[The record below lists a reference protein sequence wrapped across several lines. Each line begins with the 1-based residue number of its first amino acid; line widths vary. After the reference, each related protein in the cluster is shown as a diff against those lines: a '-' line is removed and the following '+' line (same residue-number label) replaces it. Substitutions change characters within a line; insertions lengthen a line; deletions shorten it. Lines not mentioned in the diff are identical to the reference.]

1 MSGDLEFLRRAFRD
15 VPNCHLSTLDTS
27 GAPHV
32 APRWFV
38 WLEDG
43 LFVSTR
49 RGDASWENVLR
60 DPRVSVV
67 VDRGRDWTE
76 LTGVRVDGAAEV
88 VPAEHAGIRG
98 VMSAWHEK
106 YRSMFA
112 GDGFERLTRQV
123 ADLGFLHVKI
133 ATADAWDHGRPA
145 GGDGPS
151 PSLGLP
157 RGRA

>member
-1 MSGDLEFLRRAFRD
+1 MTGDLEFLRRAFRD
-15 VPNCHLSTLDTS
+15 VPNCHVSTLDLS

-38 WLEDG
+38 WQEDG

-49 RGDASWENVLR
+49 RGDASWENVLH

-67 VDRGRDWTE
+67 IDRGRDWTE
-76 LTGVRVDGAAEV
+76 LTGVRVDGAAEGV
-88 VPAEHAGIRG
+88 LAEHPDVRG
-98 VMSAWHEK
+98 VMSTWHEK

-123 ADLGFLHVKI
+123 SSLGFLRVKI
-133 ATADAWDHGRPA
+133 ATADAWDHRTA
-145 GGDGPS
+145 T
-151 PSLGLP
+151 
-157 RGRA
+157 

>member
-1 MSGDLEFLRRAFRD
+1 MTGDLEFLRRAFRD
-15 VPNCHLSTLDTS
+15 VPNCHLSTLDPS

-38 WLEDG
+38 WLDDG

-49 RGDASWENVLR
+49 RDDASWENALR

-67 VDRGRDWTE
+67 VDRGRDWAE
-76 LTGVRVDGAAEV
+76 LTGVRVDGAAEA
-88 VPAEHAGIRG
+88 VPSEHPDIRE

-123 ADLGFLHVKI
+123 PGLGFLRVKV
-133 ATADAWDHGRPA
+133 ATADAWDHRTAP
-145 GGDGPS
+145 
-151 PSLGLP
+151 
-157 RGRA
+157 GRADERG

>member
-15 VPNCHLSTLDTS
+15 VPSCHVSTLDPS

-32 APRWFV
+32 TPRWFV

-49 RGDASWENVLR
+49 LGDASWENVMR

-76 LTGVRVDGAAEV
+76 LTGVRVDGAAEA
-88 VPAEHAGIRG
+88 VPAEHPDVRG
-98 VMSAWHEK
+98 VMSTWHEK

-123 ADLGFLHVKI
+123 TGLGFLRVKV
-133 ATADAWDHGRPA
+133 AVADAWDHRTADGR
-145 GGDGPS
+145 G
-151 PSLGLP
+151 
-157 RGRA
+157 

>member
-15 VPNCHLSTLDTS
+15 LPDCHLSTLDPS
-27 GAPHV
+27 GSPHV

-38 WLEDG
+38 WPEEG

-49 RGDASWENVLR
+49 RGDATWANVLR
-60 DPRVSVV
+60 DPRVSLV

-76 LTGVRVDGAAEV
+76 LTGVRLDGAAQA
-88 VPAEHAGIRG
+88 VPAEHPDVRG

-112 GDGFERLTRQV
+112 GDGFELLTRQV
-123 ADLGFLHVKI
+123 PRLGFLRVKV
-133 ATADAWDHGRPA
+133 TSVDTWDHRTAIGGA
-145 GGDGPS
+145 GG
-151 PSLGLP
+151 
-157 RGRA
+157 RG

>member
-15 VPNCHLSTLDTS
+15 VPSCHLSTLDPS

-43 LFVSTR
+43 LFVLTR
-49 RGDASWENVLR
+49 RGDATWENVLR

-76 LTGVRVDGAAEV
+76 LTGVRMDGAAEA
-88 VPAEHAGIRG
+88 VPAEHPDIRG

-112 GDGFERLTRQV
+112 GDGFERLARRV
-123 ADLGFLHVKI
+123 PDLGFLRVKV
-133 ATADAWDHGRPA
+133 ATADVWDHRTATGRE
-145 GGDGPS
+145 
-151 PSLGLP
+151 
-157 RGRA
+157 